1 MALAEQLTDDMKA
14 ALKAGDR
21 FRLATLRMALAAV
34 RQAEVDTRKAQSDA
48 DVIAILEKL
57 IKRGRDAESQFRDAG
72 RTEQAD
78 KEAGEIAIFAE
89 YLPTRLTDAELD
101 DLISRTVEATGASS
115 MRDMGKV
122 MGELKRAAAGRIDMA
137 AANKRVQELLR
148 QT

>member
-34 RQAEVDTRKAQSDA
+34 RQAEVDTREAQSDA

-101 DLISRTVEATGASS
+101 ELISRTVEATGASS